1 MKKSCPVLTIG
12 PTVPSKYLDNWVKN
26 DNDYGLN
33 LFTLES
39 SISIINRLDTKPIG
53 FVIYVSFGGMANL
66 SNMQIEEPTLALK
79 GSKCYFLLVVKACW

>member
-12 PTVPSKYLDNWVKN
+12 LIVPSKYLDNWVKN

-53 FVIYVSFGGMANL
+53 FVIYVSFGGKANL
-66 SNMQIEEPTLALK
+66 SNKQIEELALALK
-79 GSKCYFLLVVKACW
+79 GSKYYFLWVVKACW